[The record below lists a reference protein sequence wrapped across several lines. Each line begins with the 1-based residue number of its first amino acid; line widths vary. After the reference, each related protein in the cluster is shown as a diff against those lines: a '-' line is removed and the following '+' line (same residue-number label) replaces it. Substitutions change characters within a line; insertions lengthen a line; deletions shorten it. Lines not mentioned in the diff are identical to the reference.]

1 MQKYNGLLVH
11 QEIDEFGAIE
21 IVETDGVR
29 ALHFGSDSRQSSMTI
44 NLPNELHSVYTRT
57 MMSGLL
63 FNETPRHVLMVGL
76 GGGVLPKYL
85 LYHFSDCK
93 IKVIE
98 LRPAMVKIAR
108 RFFSLPL
115 EPRLKIKIADG
126 AHYIKQQSLQSPRQ
140 HDFILLD
147 AFDHAGMA
155 DTVQGIN
162 FFSACKELLTDEGI
176 LIINLWGSNADLFQ
190 QMAWEMGTTF
200 NWKVLFLPVRG
211 RGNVI
216 GIAFAEGVDKFSLQ
230 ALRKKAV
237 LLEEQYQ
244 IEIPDFV
251 KDLKRNN
258 ASILKRVIN
267 S

>member
-11 QEIDEFGAIE
+11 QEFDELGAIE
-21 IVETDGVR
+21 IVETEGVR
-29 ALHFGSDSRQSSMTI
+29 ALHFGSDSRQSSMNI
-44 NLPNELHSVYTRT
+44 DLPHELHSMYVRA

-63 FNETPRHVLMVGL
+63 FNESPNNVLIVGL
-76 GGGVLPKYL
+76 GGGLLPKYL
-85 LYHFSDCK
+85 LYHLPVCK

-98 LRPAMVKIAR
+98 LRSAMVKIAR

-115 EPRLKIKIADG
+115 DPRLKIKIADG
-126 AHYIKQQSLQSPRQ
+126 AHYIKQQSLQSPGQ
-140 HDFILLD
+140 HDLILLD

-162 FFSACKELLTDEGI
+162 FFSACKELLTEEGM
-176 LIINLWGSNADLFQ
+176 LMINLWGTNADLFQ

-211 RGNVI
+211 RGNII
-216 GIAFAEGVDKFSLQ
+216 GIAFAEGVGKFSLQ

-244 IEIPDFV
+244 IEFPDFV

-267 S
+267 P